1 MLAPCYI
8 PFIYCRRV
16 FMNRSFTTRDIA
28 TVAMGVALIGVC
40 SWVSIPMTIPFTMQT
55 FAVCLVTAL
64 FGLRRG
70 MWTVLCYI
78 LLGAAGVPVFSGF
91 KGGIGALLGTTGGY
105 IVGFLFTALI
115 VGLAVETLGRRL
127 PVLIGSM
134 VVGVLVCYAFGTAW
148 FMFVYARNTGPI
160 GLGTALGW
168 CVLPYLLPD
177 AVKIALA
184 SILTGRLYP
193 LLNREATAA

>member
-1 MLAPCYI
+1 MKQPFSTKQLATI
-8 PFIYCRRV
+8 
-16 FMNRSFTTRDIA
+16 
-28 TVAMGVALIGVC
+28 AMGAALITVC

>member
-1 MLAPCYI
+1 MLLEAA
-8 PFIYCRRV
+8 
-16 FMNRSFTTRDIA
+16 MKNSFTTRDLAYI
-28 TVAMGVALIGVC
+28 AMGVALIAVC
-40 SWVSIPMTIPFTMQT
+40 SWISVPMTIPFTMQT

-78 LLGAAGVPVFSGF
+78 LLGAVGAPVFSGF

-115 VGLAVETLGRRL
+115 VGLAVEKFGRSL
-127 PVLIGSM
+127 PVLIVSM
-134 VVGVLVCYAFGTAW
+134 VLGILVCYAFGTAW
-148 FMFVYARNTGPI
+148 FMVVYARKTGPI

-168 CVLPYLLPD
+168 CVFPYLLPD

-184 SILTGRLYP
+184 SVLTTRLCP
-193 LLNREATAA
+193 FLSREVKAA